1 VKGAVVVVMAALLAA
16 PVLARTRHAAQDP
29 PAPAADEIPPAGV
42 PPGPT
47 VDENDDNDNDSRRV
61 RVNATAKLELA
72 AGTIEVIYPL
82 LPAPGP
88 DADAVETLGD
98 GAVLELT
105 RSMALK
111 LKTAVELRLGGGAV
125 ARPENVAAGY
135 PGVYSLWLRRRGD
148 GWSLVLNREPDIW
161 GTMRDP
167 AADTGEAPVAY
178 QLVGDTDVKTTLEA
192 TLVATNG
199 GGQLSILWGRHRWT
213 ADFEAGA
220 GMARARSAKSG
231 E

>member
-1 VKGAVVVVMAALLAA
+1 
-16 PVLARTRHAAQDP
+16 
-29 PAPAADEIPPAGV
+29 
-42 PPGPT
+42 
-47 VDENDDNDNDSRRV
+47 
-61 RVNATAKLELA
+61 
-72 AGTIEVIYPL
+72 
-82 LPAPGP
+82 
-88 DADAVETLGD
+88 
-98 GAVLELT
+98 
-105 RSMALK
+105 
-111 LKTAVELRLGGGAV
+111 V